1 VTGSIRRLLALGMGV
16 AILGAA
22 CTATATPTASPT
34 SGGACT
40 GSFDKPAEIRLGFQQ
55 VPNGDIIVKQSG
67 WLEAD
72 LAGVKVTWL
81 PFNSGGEVNQAITA
95 NGIDIGLAG
104 SSPVSRGIANG
115 IPYAVPWIFDVIG
128 AAEALA
134 VRKTANIKTPAD
146 LVGKKI
152 GVPFVSTTHYSLLSY
167 LTVSNVDR
175 SKVELLNM
183 SPPDAVAAWKTGQI
197 DAAYIWE
204 PALSELMNDGGEALV
219 DSAKMAELGYPTFDF
234 AVVRNDFAQK
244 YPCVM
249 NIWAAAQERA
259 VQLYKSDP
267 DKATGLVAKEFGI
280 DGATAKR
287 QMAGLVLLTASEQ
300 ASTKWLGGDLLAAIK
315 QTAQYLLDQ
324 KEIDKMPDDATL
336 RAAVV
341 KDYAA
346 AAVK

>member
-1 VTGSIRRLLALGMGV
+1 MRSNTRFLALGLAVAMG
-16 AILGAA
+16 GAA
-22 CTATATPTASPT
+22 CTSATPGGSPA
-34 SGGACT
+34 GGAACT

-55 VPNGDIIVKQSG
+55 VATGDIIVKQSA
-67 WLEAD
+67 WLESD
-72 LAGVKVTWL
+72 LPGVKVTWL

-104 SSPVSRGIANG
+104 SSPVARGIATG
-115 IPYAVPWIFDVIG
+115 IPYVVPWIFDVIG

-134 VRKTANIKTPAD
+134 VRKTASIKTPAD

-167 LTVSNVDR
+167 LALNDIEPSQ
-175 SKVELLNM
+175 VELLNM

-204 PALSELMNDGGEALV
+204 PALSEIMNDGGEALV
-219 DSAKMAELGYPTFDF
+219 DSAEMADLGYPTFDF
-234 AVVRNDFAQK
+234 AVVRKDFADK

-249 NIWAAAQERA
+249 NIWAAAQDRA
-259 VQLYKSDP
+259 VQLYNSDP
-267 DKATGLVAKEFGI
+267 DEAEALLAKEFGI
-280 DGATAKR
+280 DAATAER
-287 QMAGLVLLTASEQ
+287 QMAGLGYLTATEQ
-300 ASTKWLGGDLLAAIK
+300 ASTEWLGGDLVSAIK

-324 KEIDKMPDDATL
+324 KEIDQLPDDATFQ
-336 RAAVV
+336 AAVV